1 MSNIV
6 QDISTLTTLPVSNIE
21 DLTEIIIDCICHDVL
36 EGKLTNSELV
46 TISLGKIGKLLIS
59 LTDSELKYKFI
70 PSKYLEENLIT
81 TLNSNES
88 SLETRL
94 EQNLDKRIIAA
105 YKDLL

>member
-21 DLTEIIIDCICHDVL
+21 DLAEIIIDCICHDVL

-88 SLETRL
+88 SLEKRL

-105 YKDLL
+105 YNDLL